1 MDTQQE
7 VRLRPRFFKDIDQ
20 NIAIVREKFVNYRQ
34 KNQSTDFLMKVRNNH
49 IQFTFSAEKR
59 RYWSPHLSIE
69 LEEKEGN
76 EKNATHIRGL
86 FGPDQTLWTMFV
98 FLHFVVAGI
107 FIVFGMFA
115 LSNYSLNE
123 AITMDLVV
131 MFIMVIVWFLLYVI
145 ARQIRERGHS
155 QTDELEAIFLDVIKD

>member
-1 MDTQQE
+1 MDTQHE
-7 VRLRPRFFKDIDQ
+7 VRLRPRFFKDLEQ
-20 NIAIVREKFVNYRQ
+20 NIEIVREKFVNYRQ
-34 KNQSTDFLMKVRNNH
+34 KNNSGDFLMKVRNNH

-59 RYWSPHLSIE
+59 QYWSPHLSIE

-98 FLHFVVAGI
+98 FLHFVVAGV
-107 FIVFGMFA
+107 FILFGMFA
-115 LSNYSLNE
+115 FSNYTLNE
-123 AITMDLVV
+123 PMTMDLVV

-145 ARQIRERGHS
+145 ARQIREKGHP
-155 QTDELEAIFLDVIKD
+155 QMEELEAIFLDVIKD

>member
-7 VRLRPRFFKDIDQ
+7 VRLRPRFFKDVDQ
-20 NIAIVREKFVNYRQ
+20 NIAVVREKFVTYRQ

-49 IQFTFSAEKR
+49 IQFTFSVEKR

-98 FLHFVVAGI
+98 FLHFLVAGV
-107 FIVFGMFA
+107 FILFGMFSI
-115 LSNYSLNE
+115 SNYSLNE
-123 AITMDLVV
+123 PMTMDFVV
-131 MFIMVIVWFLLYVI
+131 MFIMVIVWFLLYVV
-145 ARQIRERGHS
+145 ARQIRERGHD